1 MKQVEINKTIHL
13 SEHLASPSEAALGHL
28 SELNGSHLS
37 PHFTLG
43 ELTKTSTGMMNIPS
57 RVSIENLKRVC
68 GWLEAL
74 RCRYNQRYVISR
86 KEEGGKRKENTSAES
101 SALRV
106 TSSPPELGG
115 VRGGLNER
123 QVSPSSDHPEV
134 TAAPSSDHPAHPG
147 TPPNLG
153 GEKDTEEPI
162 IINSGYR
169 SPELNR
175 LVGGSPTSNHLKGCA
190 VDIRVY
196 GIEQALRY
204 AVILMDYADETRQDY
219 DELLIEQNRSGHYW
233 VHFAVRPMDN
243 RRKTRFIDC

>member
-1 MKQVEINKTIHL
+1 MAE
-13 SEHLASPSEAALGHL
+13 PS
-28 SELNGSHLS
+28 
-37 PHFTLG
+37 
-43 ELTKTSTGMMNIPS
+43 
-57 RVSIENLKRVC
+57 
-68 GWLEAL
+68 
-74 RCRYNQRYVISR
+74 
-86 KEEGGKRKENTSAES
+86 GKAE
-101 SALRV
+101 R
-106 TSSPPELGG
+106 GG

-162 IINSGYR
+162 IISSGYR

-219 DELLIEQNRSGHYW
+219 DELLIERNRSGHYW
-233 VHFAVRPMDN
+233 VHFAVRPKDN